1 MILAEPPITR
11 IEADVPIDDPAP
23 SHGCIVCKL
32 CGAVIMEVIIAEVED
47 LTSKARM
54 DRDMPALTF
63 AHFGGVHGRDVGE

>member
-1 MILAEPPITR
+1 
-11 IEADVPIDDPAP
+11 
-23 SHGCIVCKL
+23 VCKL